1 MKINFLL
8 FLSFILFF
16 SAQSQDFTGQWKGE
30 FTDRSTAFSSFGGDQ
45 CEYTVDIECVGDKV
59 SGYSYTYFS
68 DGGKNYYTICKLV
81 GFINRKQKYIEL
93 KETERTKTNV
103 PVTIRNCFQ
112 IHKLTYFKQGDTATL
127 DGKWEPVPNQQGDC
141 GFGKTLLTRR
151 ELKNSYPNF
160 NAAAAKSLK
169 EKKTAVVPKKT
180 VTTKSIASKPVTAS
194 KPLSKAKIAPA
205 NKNPIAIK
213 KAPVTTSSKN
223 TFVEAPAIKKQMLIE
238 DTVELLSKKIDESS
252 ITPLTK
258 FGKRNNTVLQTISV
272 EHKTIKVDLYDN
284 GEVDGDSISLFYN
297 GKLLLSRKRLSEKAI
312 SLTIDVEDDIE
323 NELVMYAEN
332 LGTIP
337 PNTALMVVTDG
348 KKRYEVRITSDLQK
362 SGVINFVHAK

>member
-30 FTDRSTAFSSFGGDQ
+30 FTDRSTAFSNFGGDQ
-45 CEYTVDIECVGDKV
+45 CEYTVDIECVGNRV

-160 NAAAAKSLK
+160 NAAASKTLK
-169 EKKTAVVPKKT
+169 EKTPALISKKSVVAKRVPPVKNVAKT
-180 VTTKSIASKPVTAS
+180 
-194 KPLSKAKIAPA
+194 KIAPPK
-205 NKNPIAIK
+205 KNTVAIK
-213 KAPVTTSSKN
+213 KAPTTSNKKA
-223 TFVEAPAIKKQMLIE
+223 VVAAPVIKKQLLVE
-238 DTVELLSKKIDESS
+238 DTVGLLPKKFAES
-252 ITPLTK
+252 TVTALTK
-258 FGKRNNTVLQTISV
+258 FEKRNNTVLQTISV
-272 EHKTIKVDLYDN
+272 EQKTIKVDLYDN

-297 GKLLLSRKRLSEKAI
+297 GKLLLSSKRLSEKAI

-332 LGTIP
+332 LGTIS

-362 SGVINFVHAK
+362 SGVINFVHMKDH

>member
-30 FTDRSTAFSSFGGDQ
+30 FTDRSTAFSNFGGDQ
-45 CEYTVDIECVGDKV
+45 CEYTVDIECVGNRV

-160 NAAAAKSLK
+160 NAAASKTLK
-169 EKKTAVVPKKT
+169 EKTPALISKKSVVAKRMPPVKNVAKT
-180 VTTKSIASKPVTAS
+180 
-194 KPLSKAKIAPA
+194 KIAPPK
-205 NKNPIAIK
+205 KNTVAIK
-213 KAPVTTSSKN
+213 KAPTTSNKKA
-223 TFVEAPAIKKQMLIE
+223 VVAAPVIKKQLLVE
-238 DTVELLSKKIDESS
+238 DTVGLLPKKFAES
-252 ITPLTK
+252 TVTALTK
-258 FGKRNNTVLQTISV
+258 FEKRNNTVLQTISV
-272 EHKTIKVDLYDN
+272 EQKTIKVDLYDN

-332 LGTIP
+332 LGTIS

-362 SGVINFVHAK
+362 SGVINFVHMKDH

>member
-30 FTDRSTAFSSFGGDQ
+30 FTDRSTAFSNFGGDQ
-45 CEYTVDIECVGDKV
+45 CEYTVDIECVGNRV

-160 NAAAAKSLK
+160 NAAASKTLK
-169 EKKTAVVPKKT
+169 EKTPALISKKSVVAKRVPPVKNVAKT
-180 VTTKSIASKPVTAS
+180 
-194 KPLSKAKIAPA
+194 KIAPPK
-205 NKNPIAIK
+205 KNTVAIK
-213 KAPVTTSSKN
+213 KAPTTSNKKA
-223 TFVEAPAIKKQMLIE
+223 VVAAPVIKKQLLVE
-238 DTVELLSKKIDESS
+238 DTVGLLPKKFAES
-252 ITPLTK
+252 TVTALTK
-258 FGKRNNTVLQTISV
+258 FEKRNNTVLQTISV
-272 EHKTIKVDLYDN
+272 EQKTIKVDLYDN

-332 LGTIP
+332 LGTIS

-362 SGVINFVHAK
+362 SGVINFVHMKDH

>member
-30 FTDRSTAFSSFGGDQ
+30 FTDRSTAFSNFGGDQ
-45 CEYTVDIECVGDKV
+45 CEYTVDIECVGNRV

-160 NAAAAKSLK
+160 NAAASKTLK
-169 EKKTAVVPKKT
+169 EKTPAPISKKSVVAKRVPPVKNVAKT
-180 VTTKSIASKPVTAS
+180 
-194 KPLSKAKIAPA
+194 KIAPPK
-205 NKNPIAIK
+205 KNTVAIK
-213 KAPVTTSSKN
+213 KAPTTSNKKA
-223 TFVEAPAIKKQMLIE
+223 VVAAPVIKKQLLVE
-238 DTVELLSKKIDESS
+238 DTVGLLPKKFAES
-252 ITPLTK
+252 TVTALTK
-258 FGKRNNTVLQTISV
+258 FEKRNNTVLQTISV
-272 EHKTIKVDLYDN
+272 EQKTIKVDLYDN

-332 LGTIP
+332 LGTIS

-362 SGVINFVHAK
+362 SGVINFVHMKDH